1 MKTSFRF
8 NRKAGYQEGMS
19 FIVNCRGLYLIERCA
34 KVNQVVFSQQNFGLL
49 PLKSIVVQYYYTLM
63 PSQTK
68 KKVRNKQEKQQQHLD
83 FHPCFDM
90 VQGQVSCEK
99 QRGLFSSLIKAWYT
113 HTYAKVCSGKNNKV
127 EINFHQN
134 FRANDLTNEAVCQL
148 KKYLPK
154 VCNSKSI

>member
-1 MKTSFRF
+1 MRSREDYSAALLK
-8 NRKAGYQEGMS
+8 
-19 FIVNCRGLYLIERCA
+19 RGIH
-34 KVNQVVFSQQNFGLL
+34 S
-49 PLKSIVVQYYYTLM
+49 
-63 PSQTK
+63 
-68 KKVRNKQEKQQQHLD
+68 
-83 FHPCFDM
+83 
-90 VQGQVSCEK
+90 
-99 QRGLFSSLIKAWYT
+99 